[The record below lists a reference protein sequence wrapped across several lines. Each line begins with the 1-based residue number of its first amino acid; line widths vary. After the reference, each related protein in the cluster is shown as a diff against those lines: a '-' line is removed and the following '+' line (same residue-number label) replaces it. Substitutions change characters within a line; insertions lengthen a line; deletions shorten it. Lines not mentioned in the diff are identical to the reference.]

1 MHRKDKRLFIEP
13 DCTVELFDIQDII
26 TTSSGD
32 DIEKPGKDNWDTD
45 EF

>member
-1 MHRKDKRLFIEP
+1 MVMEEKKVFAEP
-13 DCTVELFDIQDII
+13 ICEVERFCVEDII
-26 TTSSGD
+26 TTSSG